1 MEMDVGRRKRREE
14 GEGGKKRSTRGLGWK
29 EDVVKQQWYS
39 DRTHE
44 TLEQDHGMIARGP
57 AAASASSS
65 AVGDGI
71 RAAEVAAAA
80 ADYDDDER

>member
-29 EDVVKQQWYS
+29 EDVVKQQLYS

-44 TLEQDHGMIARGP
+44 TLEQSANDHGMMSRGP
-57 AAASASSS
+57 ASASS
-65 AVGDGI
+65 
-71 RAAEVAAAA
+71 
-80 ADYDDDER
+80 